1 MKLMLEILKKIKRQ
15 LYILFNIPIMLQY
28 KKISIKL
35 PADHF
40 LKDYQM
46 NHLKHDKFLPH
57 LSRFISKNETVIDI
71 GANVGDTLAG
81 MAEKN
86 STLEYICIEPDNY
99 FFSLLEENVI
109 RIKSSVKGLNV
120 QTIKALVGK
129 NISNVRLEGKDGSKH
144 SVIEKNSIIK
154 SRLLD
159 EIVSNKK
166 KIRLLKSDVDGFD
179 YDVLDSSMCVIKK
192 NKPIIFFECE
202 FNFKYQKLGYIN
214 TLKQL
219 KIAGYCYW
227 IVFDNFGE
235 VFIKTSDLSIIF
247 QLIDYMWKQNVG
259 KTTRTIFHY
268 DILTV
273 QRNNLFF
280 IDRVLKKYK

>member
-1 MKLMLEILKKIKRQ
+1 M
-15 LYILFNIPIMLQY
+15 
-28 KKISIKL
+28 
-35 PADHF
+35 
-40 LKDYQM
+40 
-46 NHLKHDKFLPH
+46 
-57 LSRFISKNETVIDI
+57 
-71 GANVGDTLAG
+71 
-81 MAEKN
+81 
-86 STLEYICIEPDNY
+86 
-99 FFSLLEENVI
+99 
-109 RIKSSVKGLNV
+109 
-120 QTIKALVGK
+120 
-129 NISNVRLEGKDGSKH
+129 
-144 SVIEKNSIIK
+144 
-154 SRLLD
+154 
-159 EIVSNKK
+159 
-166 KIRLLKSDVDGFD
+166 DGFD

-235 VFIKTSDLSIIF
+235 VFLKTSDLSIIF